1 MILTFRKFVKAK
13 YDARPKLK
21 TYYGS
26 FETYFQHYFRN
37 HRYAEWLET
46 LRDSEPSLG
55 FVNSIARNYIQLS
68 GVQPREISQILAGI
82 SRQYNV
88 EIPAVEGIL
97 TPEYWEEK
105 AAQMHLTP
113 NDIRKVA

>member
-1 MILTFRKFVKAK
+1 MKTFRNFVSAK
-13 YDARPKLK
+13 YQSRPKLK
-21 TYYGS
+21 AYYGS
-26 FETYFQHYFRN
+26 FDKYFEHYFRN
-37 HRYAEWLET
+37 HRFAEWLET

-55 FVNSIARNYIQLS
+55 FVNSIARNYIQLC
-68 GVQPREISQILAGI
+68 GVEPREISQILAGI

-97 TPEYWEEK
+97 TPEYWEAK

-113 NDIRKVA
+113 NDIRKAA